1 MQTLK
6 IGNVFLNNSY
16 ILAPMA
22 GVTDLPFRL
31 ICKDF
36 GAGLTTTEMVSA
48 KAITYKNKKTFDLL
62 MTGENEHPVAVQLF
76 GSEPDTMAEAVKMIE
91 EYPFDIIDINMGCP
105 VLKVVK
111 NGEGSALS
119 KNPVLAG
126 KIIEAMAKVTKKPVT
141 VKFRL
146 GFEKNKINAVEMAKI
161 SESSGASAIT
171 IHGRT
176 REQFYEG
183 EANWEE
189 IAKVKESVNIPVIG
203 NGDLFNYDS
212 AMRMK
217 DVTGVDGFAVARGAM
232 GNPWI
237 FREMIEYE
245 KSGNTVPK
253 PEIDEICNIILRH
266 GRQLCEIKGEY
277 IGIREMRKHSAWYL
291 SGRRNSSKIRGKLN
305 GINSMEELENL
316 LLLLT

>member
-1 MQTLK
+1 MQSLK
-6 IGNVFLNNSY
+6 IGRVEIDNPYV
-16 ILAPMA
+16 LAPMA

-36 GAGLTTTEMVSA
+36 GAGLTTTEMISA

-62 MTGENEHPVAVQLF
+62 MTGEFEHPVAVQLF
-76 GSEPDTMAEAVKMIE
+76 GSEPEIMAEAVKMIE
-91 EYPFDIIDINMGCP
+91 RYPFDIIDINMGCP

-111 NGEGSALS
+111 NKEGSALS
-119 KNPVLAG
+119 KNLPLAG
-126 KIIEAMAKVTKKPVT
+126 KIIEAMVKSTKKPIT

-146 GFEKNKINAVEMAKI
+146 GFEKEKINAVEMAKVA
-161 SESSGASAIT
+161 EGSGASAVT
-171 IHGRT
+171 VHGRT

-183 EANWEE
+183 VANWEE
-189 IAKVKESVNIPVIG
+189 IAKVKDAVSIPVIG

-212 AMRMK
+212 AMKMK
-217 DVTGVDGFAVARGAM
+217 EITDVDGFAVARGAM

-245 KSGNTVPK
+245 KTGNVIPK
-253 PEIDEICNIILRH
+253 PEIDEICKIIIRH

-305 GINSMEELENL
+305 SINSMEELENL